1 MKRLN
6 TDIAQGHPM
15 DLFLKISHCSSGKCL
30 LEVLLGRKIIHC
42 VWGDLMC
49 RIAAM
54 GYLSWTTPPPPP
66 AAEGVTV
73 AVRSHPFF
81 YVTPPSPPVKV
92 WIFFYDHAQTG
103 QWCLDIRLLL
113 GNVPVS
119 QVAECRCTLL
129 AGNSSIS
136 LSGSE
141 EQIYFSQQSP
151 KMLNGFKKLYSC
163 FVVVL
168 RSFS

>member
-1 MKRLN
+1 M
-6 TDIAQGHPM
+6 
-15 DLFLKISHCSSGKCL
+15 
-30 LEVLLGRKIIHC
+30 LLGRKIIHC

-54 GYLSWTTPPPPP
+54 VICHKLPPPPPPPP
-66 AAEGVTV
+66 AAEGVNV

-92 WIFFYDHAQTG
+92 WILPYDHAQTG

-119 QVAECRCTLL
+119 QVAECRFTLL
-129 AGNSSIS
+129 ARNSSIS

-141 EQIYFSQQSP
+141 EQIHFSQQSP
-151 KMLNGFKKLYSC
+151 KMLKWLQKALFMLCCCLKVFFLKSKQTIGQDKRTDSPKNIY
-163 FVVVL
+163 
-168 RSFS
+168 